1 MRRERCRAGWRI
13 AAAISV
19 AKVVR
24 STVRQKS
31 KPSRPPIIPFQ
42 SARKVSVG
50 EGNSTLSTTSYQ
62 TATYQM
68 MIRPITPSAG
78 R

>member
-1 MRRERCRAGWRI
+1 MPSGMAK

-31 KPSRPPIIPFQ
+31 KLSRPPVISFQ
-42 SARKVSVG
+42 SARKVSEG
-50 EGNSTLSTTSYQ
+50 EGSRTLSTTSYQ
-62 TATYQM
+62 TATYQTRM
-68 MIRPITPSAG
+68 SAITPTMG